1 MKHYIPKTT
10 SQMLIES
17 LVTGLT
23 FTFILVGIVFLL
35 VALISFVTKD
45 YRDRIKALEE
55 KLEKQS
61 KQIGG
66 IHKRINIEK

>member
-1 MKHYIPKTT
+1 MEHYIPKTT

-61 KQIGG
+61 KQIRG